1 MKIKNVCIFGGSGF
15 VGRHLANLLTTQ
27 EIYMRIPTRSYKRAR
42 PLLVLP
48 TVRLV
53 EANIYDD
60 AELDRLLT
68 GMDAVINLVG
78 ILHGDFETVHV
89 ELPRKIAA
97 ACARNR
103 ASSRWRR
110 AACFNQLMWSPSR
123 AT

>member
-42 PLLVLP
+42 DLLVLP

-97 ACARNR
+97 ACARNGVTR
-103 ASSRWRR
+103 LLHMSALN
-110 AACFNQLMWSPSR
+110 AAP
-123 AT
+123 